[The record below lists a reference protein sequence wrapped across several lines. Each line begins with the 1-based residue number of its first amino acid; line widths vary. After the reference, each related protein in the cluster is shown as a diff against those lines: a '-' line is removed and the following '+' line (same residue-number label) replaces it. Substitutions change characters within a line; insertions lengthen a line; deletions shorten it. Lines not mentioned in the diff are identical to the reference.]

1 MRVNPNFTPDIL
13 SDLYTDENQAD
24 TALEQLASGQLINMP
39 SDNPVGAS
47 ELVQNQAELSQTDQ
61 FIQNTS
67 DVEGLLQTADS
78 TLSSVVSSLNQAIS
92 VGTQGANGTNSAAD
106 LQALGQQVEGIQSQ
120 VLGYANA
127 TYQGNYIF
135 AGTATNTPAFTLDP
149 AAPDGVTYS
158 GNTDTNTV
166 QIADGDS
173 VQINLPGSQL
183 FQGSGGDVM
192 GALQQLV
199 TAFKSGNTTAIGTAT
214 TELNSAVNYLSQ
226 QRVFYGSVLQQL
238 TSNQS
243 YLQTEQLNLQSAANT
258 IDGVNLAQAANNLS
272 QAETTQSATLAA
284 LAKVI
289 PENLLQYLQP

>member
-13 SDLYTDENQAD
+13 SDLYTTENQAD

-39 SDNPVGAS
+39 SDNPAGAS
-47 ELVQNQAELSQTDQ
+47 ELVQNQAEQAQTDQ

-67 DVEGLLQTADS
+67 NVEGLVQTADS

-92 VGTQGANGTNSAAD
+92 IGTQGANGTNSAAD
-106 LQALGQQVEGIQSQ
+106 LQALAQQVEGIQSQ

-149 AAPDGVTYS
+149 TAPDGVTYN
-158 GNTDTNTV
+158 GNTDSNTV
-166 QIADGDS
+166 QIADGNS
-173 VQINLPGSQL
+173 VQTNLPGSQL

-199 TAFKSGNTTAIGTAT
+199 TALKSGNATAVGTAT
-214 TELNSAVNYLSQ
+214 TELNSALNYLSQ
-226 QRVFYGSVLQQL
+226 QRVFYGNALEQL

-243 YLQTEQLNLQSAANT
+243 YLQTEQVNLQTAANT
-258 IDGVNLAQAANNLS
+258 VDGVNLAQAANNLS

-289 PENLLQYLQP
+289 PENLLQYLQS

>member
-13 SDLYTDENQAD
+13 TDLYTAESQAD
-24 TALEQLASGQLINMP
+24 TALEQLATGQLINMP
-39 SDNPVGAS
+39 SDNPAGAS
-47 ELVQNQAELSQTDQ
+47 ELVQNQAEQDQTDQ
-61 FIQNTS
+61 FVQNTS
-67 DVEGLLQTADS
+67 SVEGLLQTADS
-78 TLSSVVSSLNQAIS
+78 TLSSVVSALNQAIS
-92 VGTQGANGTNSAAD
+92 LGTEGSNGTNSGAD
-106 LQALGQQVEGIQSQ
+106 LQALAQQVQGIESQ
-120 VLGYANA
+120 VIGYANA

-135 AGTATNTPAFTLDP
+135 SGTATNTPAFTL
-149 AAPDGVTYS
+149 APDGVITYN

-166 QIADGDS
+166 QIAEGNS

-199 TAFKSGNTTAIGTAT
+199 TALQSGNTAAVGTAT
-214 TELNSAVNYLSQ
+214 TELNGGLNYLSQ
-226 QRVFYGSVLQQL
+226 QRVFYGNALQEL
-238 TSNQS
+238 NSNQS

-258 IDGVNLAQAANNLS
+258 IDGANLAQAATNLS

-289 PENLLQYLQP
+289 PQTLLQYLQS

>member
-13 SDLYTDENQAD
+13 SDLYNAENQAD

-47 ELVQNQAELSQTDQ
+47 ELVQNSAEQGQTDQ
-61 FIQNTS
+61 FLQNTS
-67 DVEGLLQTADS
+67 SVEGLLQTADS

-92 VGTQGANGTNSAAD
+92 IGTQGANGTNSAAD
-106 LQALGQQVEGIQSQ
+106 LEALAQQAEGIQSQ

-149 AAPDGVTYS
+149 TAADGVTYN

-166 QIADGDS
+166 QIAQGDS
-173 VQINLPGSQL
+173 IQINLPGSQL
-183 FQGSGGDVM
+183 FQGSGADVM

-199 TAFKSGNTTAIGTAT
+199 TALKSGNTTAIGTAT
-214 TELNSAVNYLSQ
+214 NALNGAMNYLSQ
-226 QRVFYGSVLQQL
+226 QRIFYGGTLDQL

-243 YLQTEQLNLQSAANT
+243 YLQTEQVNLQSAANS
-258 IDGVNLAQAANNLS
+258 IDGVNMAQAANNLS

>member
-13 SDLYTDENQAD
+13 SDLYTTENQAD
-24 TALEQLASGQLINMP
+24 TALEQLATGQLINMP
-39 SDNPVGAS
+39 SDSPVGAS
-47 ELVQNQAELSQTDQ
+47 ELVQNQAQLAQTDQ

-67 DVEGLLQTADS
+67 NVEGLLQTADS
-78 TLSSVVSSLNQAIS
+78 TLSSVVTALNQAIS
-92 VGTQGANGTNSAAD
+92 VGTQGSNGTNSAAD
-106 LQALGQQVEGIQSQ
+106 LEALAQQVEGIQSQ

-127 TYQGNYIF
+127 TYQGNYVF
-135 AGTATNTPAFTLDP
+135 SGTATNTPAFSLDP
-149 AAPDGVTYS
+149 TAPDGVTYN

-173 VQINLPGSQL
+173 VQTNLPGSQL

-199 TAFKSGNTTAIGTAT
+199 TALKSGNTAAVGTAT
-214 TELNSAVNYLSQ
+214 TALNGALNYLSQ
-226 QRVFYGSVLQQL
+226 QRIFYGSALQQL

-243 YLQTEQLNLQSAANT
+243 YLQTEQVNLQTAANT